1 MTKKLL
7 EGHRELKFRVSLIRS
22 TLLVDTALSKENI
35 EQLAHHILSEVDQLA
50 HTEKKPGSTSAAKGD
65 PMKLKSLEVEGGE
78 KGKPKPREG
87 QGEEPR
93 PKSRCKFFLTE
104 SGCRRGKECTWAHD
118 EKDGKRRC
126 YVCGSTEHL
135 ATTCT
140 RPKTPADGSPKKQK
154 GAKVEGEDQSPKVS
168 EETPKGGADPAL
180 KDLLDEASKM
190 LKSLSSS
197 SSTTSTKEEKPES
210 PGAGGA
216 AAAASV
222 ASAVRELTLKK

>member
-1 MTKKLL
+1 MPQRNAL
-7 EGHRELKFRVSLIRS
+7 GHMMS
-22 TLLVDTALSKENI
+22 
-35 EQLAHHILSEVDQLA
+35 
-50 HTEKKPGSTSAAKGD
+50 
-65 PMKLKSLEVEGGE
+65 
-78 KGKPKPREG
+78 
-87 QGEEPR
+87 
-93 PKSRCKFFLTE
+93 
-104 SGCRRGKECTWAHD
+104 
-118 EKDGKRRC
+118 
-126 YVCGSTEHL
+126 GSTEHL

-154 GAKVEGEDQSPKVS
+154 GAKVEGEDQSPKAS
-168 EETPKGGADPAL
+168 GKTPKRGADPAL
-180 KDLLDEASKM
+180 KDLLGEASKM